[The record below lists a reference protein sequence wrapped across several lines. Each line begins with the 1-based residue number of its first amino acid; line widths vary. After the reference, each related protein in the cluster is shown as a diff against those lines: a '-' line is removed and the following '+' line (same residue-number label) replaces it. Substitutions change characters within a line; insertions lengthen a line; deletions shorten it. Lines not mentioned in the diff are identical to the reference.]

1 MAGMNRKILA
11 ALVAVPLSATA
22 LHALLDNVDHTTVE
36 PDYEE
41 MWDLL
46 ADSGNQVPHVSNDDA
61 LIRSRTIVLARDVNA
76 NSAHHLITALLRLDR
91 EAPGKPIDL
100 YLRTNGGWNDDLFAI
115 ISVIESLKSPV
126 NTIATGS
133 TYSAGATILA
143 SGTGVRRA
151 LPNTLIMVHDNLEVD
166 AEPGSF
172 DRLDADRGVAFWKR
186 RAKLPKSW
194 FTESGDESRYLTA
207 EQALE
212 YGIIDE
218 IVEPLER

>member
-1 MAGMNRKILA
+1 MAGMNRKLLA
-11 ALVAVPLSATA
+11 ALVVVPLSATA
-22 LHALLDNVDHTTVE
+22 LHGLLENTATAIS

-41 MWDLL
+41 MWDML

-100 YLRTNGGWNDDLFAI
+100 YLRTNGGWTDDLFAI
-115 ISVIESLKSPV
+115 VSVIESIESPV

-133 TYSAGATILA
+133 TFSAGAVILA
-143 SGTGVRRA
+143 SGTGVRSA

-166 AEPGSF
+166 AERGSF
-172 DRLDADRGVAFWKR
+172 GRMDADRSLAFWKR
-186 RAKLPKSW
+186 RARLPKDW
-194 FTESGDESRYLTA
+194 FTKSGDESRYITA
-207 EQALE
+207 EQALR

-218 IVEPLER
+218 IVEPRER